1 VIVLDVDFF
10 FALQKQNQVRT
21 VRTFLMYFIE
31 IDFVKQA

>member
-1 VIVLDVDFF
+1 VVTLFVLDVDFF

-21 VRTFLMYFIE
+21 FLMYFIE